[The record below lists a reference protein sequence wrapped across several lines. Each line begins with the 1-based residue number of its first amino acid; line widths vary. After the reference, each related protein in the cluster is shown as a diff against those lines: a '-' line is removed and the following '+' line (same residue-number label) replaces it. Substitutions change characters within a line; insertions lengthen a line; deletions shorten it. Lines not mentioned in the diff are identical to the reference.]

1 MTKQLVERKMMTAL
15 MSSPGFSVCSLFEC
29 SYFWMIAT
37 MALPPPDPEF
47 VLRGT
52 AAPVH
57 TLHFSCRGQEPE
69 FPILFSGSAN
79 GLVQIWNLKTH
90 RVDTTLDGHGGKSV
104 YWVETIRGRD
114 ELLSQG
120 RDQKICLWDLAE
132 GRSMVTDSISMDSV
146 GFCRCSL
153 LKMAQDRWLIAMPAN
168 DPDEVQVLELPS
180 KTSVCT
186 LKPEA
191 GAKLG
196 MPMCLKLWQPG
207 FGACPF
213 LMAGYEDGSVILWN
227 LSMGKM
233 LSRLACHQ
241 EPVMSLDFDSEKA
254 KGVSGSSEKVL
265 SVWSLD
271 EQQNLKVHK
280 THELINSGI
289 SDVTIRQDRKIL
301 ATAGWDYRIRIF
313 GWKKMKPLAVL
324 DFHTATV
331 HCVSFSDHS
340 SPSERLLA
348 AGSKDHRISIWS
360 LYNQT

>member
-57 TLHFSCRGQEPE
+57 TLHFSCRSQEPE

-90 RVDTTLDGHGGKSV
+90 RVDKTLDGHGGKSV

-132 GRSMVTDSISMDSV
+132 GRSMVTDSVSMDSV

-153 LKMAQDRWLIAMPAN
+153 LKMAQDRWLIAMPAD

-196 MPMCLKLWQPG
+196 MPMCLKLWQ
-207 FGACPF
+207 
-213 LMAGYEDGSVILWN
+213 
-227 LSMGKM
+227 
-233 LSRLACHQ
+233 
-241 EPVMSLDFDSEKA
+241 
-254 KGVSGSSEKVL
+254 
-265 SVWSLD
+265 
-271 EQQNLKVHK
+271 VHK

-340 SPSERLLA
+340 RPSERLLA